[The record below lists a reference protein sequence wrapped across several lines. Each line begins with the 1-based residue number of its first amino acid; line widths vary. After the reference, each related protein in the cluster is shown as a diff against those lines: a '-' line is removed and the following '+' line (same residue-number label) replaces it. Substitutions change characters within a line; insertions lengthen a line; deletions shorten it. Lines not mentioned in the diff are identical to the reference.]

1 MKKVDMTNVQE
12 ASEGGRRHPAG
23 PYICKITAVEDVTE
37 KEYLKVSYDIIE
49 GEFSGYYSK
58 GREEHSDWAWFGAYV
73 KSYKPKAL
81 PMFKRFCSAVS
92 KSNNGFVF
100 DGGAAN
106 SDEKTLVGKNIGLLF
121 QEEEYYGN
129 DGNLRT
135 RLIIK
140 SEFAIDK
147 IGEQKIPNIKKVKE
161 EDTTSGNSSS
171 DDDFMNIPD
180 GAADDIPFGV

>member
-1 MKKVDMTNVQE
+1 M
-12 ASEGGRRHPAG
+12 
-23 PYICKITAVEDVTE
+23 
-37 KEYLKVSYDIIE
+37 SYDIIE

-58 GREEHSDWAWFGAYV
+58 GREEHADWAWFGAYV

-92 KSNNGFVF
+92 KSNNGYVF

-106 SDEKTLVGKNIGLLF
+106 SDEKTLIGKKLGLIF

-129 DGNLRT
+129 DGNLKT

-140 SEFAIDK
+140 SEFPIDK
-147 IGEQKIPNIKKVKE
+147 IGEQKIPNVKKIKE
-161 EDTTSGNSSS
+161 EEATTDKKA
-171 DDDFMNIPD
+171 DDDFMDIPD